1 MYVFYR
7 SEHQSRHGPDPA
19 RSSKGRW
26 SQMLSPALLSSSSS
40 TASSLSP
47 SEGVILVIDEELG
60 EYAQI
65 EQQSAET
72 AGQPGSINEHIP
84 AVYPALL
91 AGLAFRVATH
101 GVIGEDAE
109 DVGQVAQAGEEE
121 EENADALGGLAPE
134 IQEELGEARPRGIIP
149 HTASRISDRRGRAYL
164 TVEVERGEFVR
175 GGGGRA
181 ACVPPA

>member
-1 MYVFYR
+1 MYVCVLQKR
-7 SEHQSRHGPDPA
+7 ASVSPRPRPGALQQGALVPDA
-19 RSSKGRW
+19 IAGI
-26 SQMLSPALLSSSSS
+26 ALLIIIHGVVTVSVR
-40 TASSLSP
+40 
-47 SEGVILVIDEELG
+47 GVILVIDEELG
-60 EYAQI
+60 EYAQV

-121 EENADALGGLAPE
+121 EENADTLGGLAPE
-134 IQEELGEARPRGIIP
+134 IQEELGEARP
-149 HTASRISDRRGRAYL
+149 
-164 TVEVERGEFVR
+164 EV
-175 GGGGRA
+175 
-181 ACVPPA
+181 